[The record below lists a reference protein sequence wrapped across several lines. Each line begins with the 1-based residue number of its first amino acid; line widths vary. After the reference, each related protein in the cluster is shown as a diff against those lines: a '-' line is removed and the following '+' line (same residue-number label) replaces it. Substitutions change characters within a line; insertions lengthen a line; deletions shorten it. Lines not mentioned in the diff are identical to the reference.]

1 MIILFGSIGWVIG
14 YFREDFMV
22 VFQVW
27 FVGVV
32 LSVIVSDGTE
42 RNGTRL
48 YGIAACLVELVRVE
62 LTAFGLMCRFACRI
76 GRISTDTR

>member
-1 MIILFGSIGWVIG
+1 MDYKGQRLSEIIFHVIIILFGSIGWVIG

-42 RNGTRL
+42 RNGTERDCMAWL
-48 YGIAACLVELVRVE
+48 RVW
-62 LTAFGLMCRFACRI
+62 LN
-76 GRISTDTR
+76 